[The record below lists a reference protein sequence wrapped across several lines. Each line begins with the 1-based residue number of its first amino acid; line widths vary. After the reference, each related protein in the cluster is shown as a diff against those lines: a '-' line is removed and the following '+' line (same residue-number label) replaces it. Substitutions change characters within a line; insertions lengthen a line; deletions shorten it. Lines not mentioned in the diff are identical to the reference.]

1 MTDAGPHSRGS
12 QNAVSV
18 VSSSPLQRDNA
29 APATGGGAPLADR
42 FGRRFPYLRLS
53 VVPACNFRCTYCLP
67 NGYHAAPGAAAPLS
81 LDEITRLL
89 RGFARVGM
97 HKLRI
102 TGGEPSVRRDLT
114 EVLRAAAAVPGVR
127 KLAMTT
133 NGTLL
138 SRRLGEW
145 MDAGLNAINVSVDS
159 LDRAS
164 FARIT
169 GQDRL
174 DDILAGIDMALAA
187 GLPAVKLNAVLLRDV
202 NDREL
207 PAWLDYL
214 RDRPVGLRFIELMQ
228 TGDNLAFF
236 RERHVRAETLE
247 VQLREMGWEALPR
260 AEDAGPAREYRHADY
275 AGRIGIVAPYSKD
288 FCSGCNRLRV
298 TATGDLRLC
307 LFGEFG
313 IPLRPF
319 LQDDGQLDDLVR
331 AIGGQIGQKE
341 RTHHLHEGRTGIT
354 PHLAS
359 TGG

>member
-1 MTDAGPHSRGS
+1 MT
-12 QNAVSV
+12 
-18 VSSSPLQRDNA
+18 
-29 APATGGGAPLADR
+29 PLADR
-42 FGRRFPYLRLS
+42 YGRRFPYLRLS
-53 VVPACNFRCTYCLP
+53 IIPACNFRCSYCLP
-67 NGYHAAPGAAAPLS
+67 HGYRAEAGVAGPLS

-89 RGFARVGM
+89 RGFAEMGM

-102 TGGEPSVRRDLT
+102 TGGEPSVRHDLT
-114 EVLRAAAAVPGVR
+114 AVLRTAAAIPGVDT
-127 KLAMTT
+127 LAMTT

-159 LDRAS
+159 LDRAA

-169 GQDRL
+169 GHDRL

-187 GLPAVKLNAVLLRDV
+187 GLPAVKLNAVLLRGV
-202 NDREL
+202 NDHEL
-207 PAWLDYL
+207 PRWLDYL
-214 RDRPVGLRFIELMQ
+214 RDHAVGLRFIELMQ

-236 RERHVRAETLE
+236 RDHHVRAETLE
-247 VQLREMGWEALPR
+247 ARLRDTGWQALPR
-260 AEDAGPAREYRHADY
+260 AADAGPAREYHHADY
-275 AGRIGIVAPYSKD
+275 AGRIGIIAPYSND
-288 FCSGCNRLRV
+288 FCAGCNRLRV

-313 IPLRPF
+313 IPLRPL
-319 LQDDGQLDDLVR
+319 LQDDDQLDDLVR
-331 AIGGQIGQKE
+331 AIGGQIGRKE
-341 RTHHLHEGRTGIT
+341 QGHFLHQGRTGIT